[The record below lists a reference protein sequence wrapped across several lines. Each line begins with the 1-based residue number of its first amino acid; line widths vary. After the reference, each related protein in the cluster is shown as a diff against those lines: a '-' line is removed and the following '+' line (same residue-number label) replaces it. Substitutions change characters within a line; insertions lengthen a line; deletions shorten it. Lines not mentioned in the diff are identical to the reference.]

1 MTVKETQFRPDLTGL
16 RVVARLNS
24 YLGGRGNR

>member
-1 MTVKETQFRPDLTGL
+1 MTDKEPQFRLGLTGL